1 MSFSSWLRAGVAGA
15 ALLCAPVVAP
25 TVAHAAPFKF
35 HYDHVLGTSLDI
47 TVLARDE
54 ASAMMAA
61 TAAKREIARLDAVL
75 SAWRPDAELSRLNAG
90 EGGRVSPELFDVLSR
105 CEAWRQ
111 TTNGAFDCRMG
122 GPLALWR
129 AAQISDISADALER
143 TLAAAQ
149 ADAQADAPLNAA
161 DRTISRPA
169 GLQFTVDG
177 FAKGYIVD
185 AALRAARDA
194 SPQLAGLMVD
204 IGGDLR
210 CWGRAPQAAGWRVGV
225 AVGEQADNASSPIAL
240 RLGDK
245 AVAFSGRGA
254 RDIKIEGCAVSHT
267 LAPTSGRPQT
277 GTQSAVVLADSAAD
291 ADALATAFMVM
302 APHEALALADR
313 LEGVEA
319 FVTGADGATYTSA
332 NWSAHVDHTP
342 HLISAS
348 LTSSIAGVA
357 AASQAATQ
365 RGLEVTYQVPKI
377 DADPYHAPY
386 LAMWITDQ
394 DHKLVK
400 TLLLLGQKPKWAPE
414 NYVWWRRYGRETPA
428 ILDTVARPS
437 RAPGRYTAHWDGG
450 DEAGKPAAAGKYILH
465 VEASREKGG
474 HTYETSDIALGG
486 PSGAK
491 TLPAKDELGPLE
503 LRY

>member
-1 MSFSSWLRAGVAGA
+1 MSLSSWLRAGVGGA
-15 ALLCAPVVAP
+15 ALLCAPVVA
-25 TVAHAAPFKF
+25 HATPFQF

-54 ASAMMAA
+54 ASALMAA
-61 TAAKREIARLDAVL
+61 TAAKREIARLDSVL
-75 SAWRPDAELSRLNAG
+75 SAWRPDAELARLNAG
-90 EGGRVSPELFDVLSR
+90 DGGRVSPELFDVLAR

-111 TTNGAFDCRMG
+111 TTRGAFDCRVG

-129 AAQISDISADALER
+129 TAQTSDVPGADALER

-149 ADAQADAPLNAA
+149 AEAPLDPAT
-161 DRTISRPA
+161 RTVSRPT

-185 AALRAARDA
+185 AALKAAREA
-194 SPQLAGLMVD
+194 TPQLAGMMID

-210 CWGRAPQAAGWRVGV
+210 CWGRAPAGAGWRVGV
-225 AVGEQADNASSPIAL
+225 AAGEQADNVASPLTL

-254 RDIKIEGCAVSHT
+254 RDLKIDGCAVSHT
-267 LAPTSGRPQT
+267 LAPISGRPQT
-277 GTQSAVVLADSAAD
+277 QTQSAVVLAVWAAD

-302 APHEALALADR
+302 APHDAVALADR
-313 LEGVEA
+313 LDGVET
-319 FVTGADGATYTSA
+319 FVTGADGARYTSA
-332 NWSAHVDHTP
+332 NWAQHVDPAP
-342 HLISAS
+342 HLITAS
-348 LTSSIAGVA
+348 LATSVAGAAAAGVA
-357 AASQAATQ
+357 Q
-365 RGLEVTYQVPKI
+365 RGLDITYQVPKI

-386 LAMWITDQ
+386 VAMWITDE

-437 RAPGRYTAHWDGG
+437 RAPGRYTAHWDGS
-450 DEAGKPAAAGKYILH
+450 DEAGKPAAGGKYILH
-465 VEASREKGG
+465 IEAAREKGG

-486 PSGAK
+486 PSGSK

>member
-1 MSFSSWLRAGVAGA
+1 MSLSSWLRAGVAGV
-15 ALLCAPVVAP
+15 ALLAAPV
-25 TVAHAAPFKF
+25 VAHAAPYQF

-54 ASAMMAA
+54 ASALMAA

-75 SAWRPDAELSRLNAG
+75 SAWRPDAELARLNAG
-90 EGGRVSPELFDVLSR
+90 EGQSVSPELFDVLSR

-111 TTNGAFDCRMG
+111 TTNGAFDCRVG

-129 AAQISDISADALER
+129 AAQASDLSGDALEGAL
-143 TLAAAQ
+143 TAAQ
-149 ADAQADAPLNAA
+149 ADAPINVA
-161 DRTISRPA
+161 DRSVSRPA

-185 AALRAARDA
+185 AALKAAREA
-194 SPQLAGLMVD
+194 TPQLAGMMID

-210 CWGRAPQAAGWRVGV
+210 CWGRAPEEAGWRVGV
-225 AVGEQADNASSPIAL
+225 AAGEQADNAVSPLAL

-254 RDIKIEGCAVSHT
+254 RDLKIDGCAVSHT
-267 LAPTSGRPQT
+267 LAPVSGRPQT

-302 APHEALALADR
+302 APDDALALADR
-313 LEGVEA
+313 LSGVETL
-319 FVTGADGATYTSA
+319 VTGADGARYTSA
-332 NWSAHVDHTP
+332 NWAQHVDHTP
-342 HLISAS
+342 HLITAS
-348 LTSSIAGVA
+348 LTTSMAGAA
-357 AASQAATQ
+357 AASVAQ
-365 RGLEVTYQVPKI
+365 RGLDVVYQVPKI

-386 LAMWITDQ
+386 VAMWITDQ

-414 NYVWWRRYGRETPA
+414 NYVWWRRYGRETPT
-428 ILDTVARPS
+428 IVDTVARPS
-437 RAPGRYTAHWDGG
+437 RAPGRYTARWDGS

-474 HTYETSDIALGG
+474 HTYETADIALGG
-486 PSGAK
+486 TSGSK
-491 TLPAKDELGPLE
+491 SLPAKDELGPLE
-503 LRY
+503 LHY